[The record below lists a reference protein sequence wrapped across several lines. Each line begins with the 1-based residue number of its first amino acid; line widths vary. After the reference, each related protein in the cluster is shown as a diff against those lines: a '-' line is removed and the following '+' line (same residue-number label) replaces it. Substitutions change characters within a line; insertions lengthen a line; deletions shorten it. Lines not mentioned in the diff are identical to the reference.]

1 MPDDHNSTDDSKESS
16 NHPNTSSHDEV
27 EGTIESGTK
36 TIDNQISNSKLENM
50 LRLPAHT
57 RKEDDSH
64 ILKPIRIRLYRNNET
79 RVESYE
85 FMPRDDFRLDVLGTG
100 ISKAT
105 EVIMRDM
112 EGRIRFRAR
121 SGGIDHVFRTKL
133 QYTTSFGNW
142 RVELIY
148 PNNLEEMEVINIE
161 FSIHKKLPPVHVPEH
176 LRVMEIDGEEFEPID
191 EDEVQEIIESE
202 FIDEIEDKVLEK
214 QNDRDIQTGKDH
226 GEVISSSMDPI
237 WKSIPITEVEEIEP
251 IFRTKLFH
259 ALIKNLQ
266 DFFYKSSEDIVQ
278 ITSAP
283 SDKVNKWIKVIEN
296 IRDDPSNPT
305 HMLYLQLDEENRNYI
320 QSIERFEQ
328 TEEAL
333 LPVSSIK
340 FIGVKSEEKLNS
352 IGIRTVIDLLR
363 FDENKLD
370 TAIIQRSLF
379 HRWVLQAHNQHNIKP
394 FNLTKRLAELK
405 KQYSNN

>member
-1 MPDDHNSTDDSKESS
+1 MPDDHDSIDGSKESS
-16 NHPNTSSHDEV
+16 KYINTSSLDEE
-27 EGTIESGTK
+27 EGNNESDTK
-36 TIDNQISNSKLENM
+36 SLDNHTSNSKLENM
-50 LRLPAHT
+50 QQLPAYTHE
-57 RKEDDSH
+57 EDDSQL
-64 ILKPIRIRLYRNNET
+64 LKPIRIRLYRNNET

-142 RVELIY
+142 LVELTY
-148 PNNLEEMEVINIE
+148 PNNLEEMEMRNIE
-161 FSIHKKLPPVHVPEH
+161 FSIQKKLPPVYVPEH
-176 LRVMEIDGEEFEPID
+176 LRVMEIDGEEFEPLV
-191 EDEVQEIIESE
+191 EDEEQEVIESE
-202 FIDEIEDKVLEK
+202 LAADTEATVLESVTDK
-214 QNDRDIQTGKDH
+214 DQPTKDH
-226 GEVISSSMDPI
+226 EEVVSPSLDPI
-237 WKSIPITEVEEIEP
+237 WKSIPITEVEVIEP

-259 ALIKNLQ
+259 ASIKNLR
-266 DFFYKSSEDIVQ
+266 DFLDKSSKDIVQ

-283 SDKVNKWIKVIEN
+283 ADKVNEWIKVIEN
-296 IRDDPSNPT
+296 IRDDPSNLI
-305 HMLYLQLDEENRNYI
+305 HKLYLQLDEEKRDYI
-320 QSIERFEQ
+320 QSIEKFEQ

-352 IGIRTVIDLLR
+352 IGIRTVKDLLK

-379 HRWVLQAHNQHNIKP
+379 HRWVLQAHTQHNIKL
-394 FNLTKRLAELK
+394 FNLTKRLVELK
-405 KQYSNN
+405 KHYSNNS